1 MATENGMDEFY
12 EKTKDERPHKNVV
25 WFVKNQ
31 KNPGVAVDLG
41 CGAGR
46 DSILLLQNGWT
57 VHSFDLNDN
66 EHFFEERLTE
76 DEKKRFTFHQVSH
89 QDAVIPKCDLVIA
102 NFSMQYLTKQEF
114 VSVLEK
120 ICNSLNK
127 HGHFLA
133 ILWGDKDQWA
143 QDAKGKAFLSKD
155 ELEKEIKDKFNIEFC
170 EEWTKN
176 NLTIGDGTTK
186 FGHMIS
192 LIAECRDKDLT
203 KTKVEREEE
212 R

>member
-66 EHFFEERLTE
+66 KHFFFFFFTEE
-76 DEKKRFTFHQVSH
+76 EKKRFTFHQESH

-102 NFSMQYLTKQEF
+102 NFSMQYLKKEEF
-114 VSVLEK
+114 KAVIDK
-120 ICNSLNK
+120 IHKSLNSG
-127 HGHFLA
+127 GHFLA
-133 ILWGDKDQWA
+133 LLWGDKDPWA
-143 QDAKGKAFLSKD
+143 QDAKDQAFLSYD
-155 ELEKEIKDKFNIEFC
+155 ELKEIFKDKLNIDFSK
-170 EEWTKN
+170 EWQQD
-176 NLTIGDGTTK
+176 LEVGDGTIK
-186 FGHMIS
+186 HGHMIS
-192 LIAECRDKDLT
+192 VVASNIDKDLT

>member
-46 DSILLLQNGWT
+46 DSILLLQNEWT

-89 QDAVIPKCDLVIA
+89 QDVVIPKCDLVIA
-102 NFSMQYLTKQEF
+102 NFSMQYLKKEEF
-114 VSVLEK
+114 KAVIDK
-120 ICNSLNK
+120 IHKSLNPGGK
-127 HGHFLA
+127 FLA
-133 ILWGDKDQWA
+133 LLWGDKDPWA
-143 QDAKGKAFLSKD
+143 QDAKDQAFLSYD
-155 ELEKEIKDKFNIEFC
+155 ELKEIFKDKLNIDFSK
-170 EEWTKN
+170 EWQQD
-176 NLTIGDGTTK
+176 LEVGDGTIK
-186 FGHMIS
+186 HGHMIS
-192 LIAECRDKDLT
+192 VVTSNIDKDLT
-203 KTKVEREEE
+203 KTKVEKEEE